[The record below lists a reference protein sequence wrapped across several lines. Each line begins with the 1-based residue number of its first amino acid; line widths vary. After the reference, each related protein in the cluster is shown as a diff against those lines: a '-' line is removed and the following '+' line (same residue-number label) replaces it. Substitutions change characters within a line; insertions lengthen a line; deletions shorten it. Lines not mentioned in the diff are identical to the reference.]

1 MIKIVDSED
10 YYLYLIDRV
19 GLEGVEERAYS
30 LLFHELYKTEF
41 MWSNP
46 MDENRALDGTDL
58 RRQYMEETG
67 DTYIQ
72 RRGLNRVIDVQQV
85 DALLFYKTPVEDGKQ
100 PTEDNFYVVPIQ

>member
-1 MIKIVDSED
+1 MTYILAYDIGTTGVKTCLFGVEKTIKLIASASAEYPLYIVD
-10 YYLYLIDRV
+10 
-19 GLEGVEERAYS
+19 GGGA
-30 LLFHELYKTEF
+30 
-41 MWSNP
+41 
-46 MDENRALDGTDL
+46 G
-58 RRQYMEETG
+58 YMEETG

>member
-1 MIKIVDSED
+1 MTEYLDDGNGQTEVYTQWQDAPALTGVRLKDGTLIPYIVD
-10 YYLYLIDRV
+10 
-19 GLEGVEERAYS
+19 GGGA
-30 LLFHELYKTEF
+30 
-41 MWSNP
+41 
-46 MDENRALDGTDL
+46 G
-58 RRQYMEETG
+58 YMEETG